1 LREKYGEI
9 KATAD
14 ELRQMF
20 PSAPDTAEATSKLIE
35 RISKEH
41 DFIEFGRGWR
51 HDGRVITLR
60 LTEKTVGT
68 VGTVGEPLDS
78 SDILKRK
85 PEFASWLARQQHRDD
100 AIGDLALVAATDPQ
114 RFAREVSFNTAAEA
128 TLEQALK
135 EWSRSQTPPK
145 LSEL

>member
-1 LREKYGEI
+1 
-9 KATAD
+9 
-14 ELRQMF
+14 MF

-41 DFIEFGRGWR
+41 DSIEFGRGWR

-100 AIGDLALVAATDPQ
+100 AIGDLALVAATDPDK
-114 RFAREVSFNTAAEA
+114 FVWAVNYDMAAEA
-128 TLEQALK
+128 ALQRALT
-135 EWSRSQTPPK
+135 EWSRS
-145 LSEL
+145 